1 MQFILTILFKR
12 HKVLTPLIFN
22 HFIQMSDG
30 HNQQDNDI
38 LLWLTLSLTEGLG
51 NASVCQLL
59 AKFGTPDAIFSAP
72 YKQLREIVSDSI
84 AKHIQKGVDATQ
96 HKPTL
101 DWLKKDNA
109 HIVTLA
115 DAHYPQALLQIPNPP
130 ALLYTL
136 GQLNWLNHPSLAM
149 VGSRSST
156 PQGEKN
162 AEDFAQSLCQHGL
175 CVVSG
180 MALGIDGAA
189 HRGAL
194 KSNGATI
201 AVVGTG
207 LDIVYP
213 ARHRDLAHK
222 IAERGLIMSEFSL
235 GTPSKAQNF
244 PRRNRLISGLSL
256 GCLVV
261 EANVSSGSLIT
272 ARLAIEQGREVF
284 AIPGSIHS
292 PVAKGCHQ
300 LIKQG
305 AKLVESVQDILEE
318 LNWAEISQQKP
329 KNDLQKHSPSG
340 LMTQSGFLDDNSQE
354 PNRILACMGFDTI
367 QFDNLQALAGL
378 TTEAL
383 SAMLVLL
390 ELQGKITTLAGGKY
404 QRLI

>member
-1 MQFILTILFKR
+1 LR
-12 HKVLTPLIFN
+12 EVV
-22 HFIQMSDG
+22 DA
-30 HNQQDNDI
+30 DI
-38 LLWLTLSLTEGLG
+38 ARKIGQG
-51 NASVCQLL
+51 VDV
-59 AKFGTPDAIFSAP
+59 DAIA
-72 YKQLREIVSDSI
+72 
-84 AKHIQKGVDATQ
+84 
-96 HKPTL
+96 PTL
-101 DWLKKDNA
+101 DWLQKDNA

-115 DAHYPQALLQIPNPP
+115 DNEYPQKLLEITNPP
-130 ALLYTL
+130 AVLYAIGNL
-136 GQLNWLNHPSLAM
+136 HWLNHPSIAM

-156 PQGEKN
+156 QQGEKN
-162 AEDFAQSLCQHGL
+162 AEDFAQSLCNSGL

-194 KSNGATI
+194 KANGATI

-222 IAERGLIMSEFSL
+222 IAERGLIISEFPL

-261 EANVSSGSLIT
+261 EANIDSGSLIT
-272 ARLAIEQGREVF
+272 ARLATEQGRDVF

-305 AKLVESVQDILEE
+305 AKLVESTQDILEE
-318 LNWAEISQQKP
+318 I
-329 KNDLQKHSPSG
+329 KNLLPTTNSPTG
-340 LMTQSGFLDDNSQE
+340 LMPHLGTNISNATEANTVLGL
-354 PNRILACMGFDTI
+354 MGYDAINFDTL
-367 QFDNLQALAGL
+367 LQLSAL

-383 SAMLVLL
+383 SAMLMVL
-390 ELQGKITTLAGGKY
+390 ELDGKITVLNGNKY
-404 QRLI
+404 QRLM

>member
-1 MQFILTILFKR
+1 MASADDEHRSK
-12 HKVLTPLIFN
+12 
-22 HFIQMSDG
+22 
-30 HNQQDNDI
+30 QQDSGDKSSGNALND
-38 LLWLTLSLTEGLG
+38 LKLWLTLNQTPGLG
-51 NASVCQLL
+51 NAAICQLL
-59 AKFGTPDAIFSAP
+59 AKFGSPEAIFSASIS
-72 YKQLREIVSDSI
+72 QLREIVDDEI
-84 AKHIQKGVDATQ
+84 ARKISHGVNIEAIT
-96 HKPTL
+96 PTL

-109 HIVTLA
+109 HVVTLA
-115 DAHYPQALLQIPNPP
+115 DNTYPQKLLEISNPP
-130 ALLYTL
+130 VVLYAI
-136 GQLNWLNHPSLAM
+136 GNVHWLNHPSIAM
-149 VGSRSST
+149 VGSRSAT

-162 AEDFAQSLCQHGL
+162 AEEFAMSLCNHGL

-194 KSNGATI
+194 KASGQANGATI

-222 IAERGLIMSEFSL
+222 IAERGLIISEFPL

-261 EANVSSGSLIT
+261 EANIDSGSLIT
-272 ARLAIEQGREVF
+272 ARLSVEQGREVF

-292 PVAKGCHQ
+292 PVSKGCHQ

-305 AKLVESVQDILEE
+305 AKLVENTQDILEE
-318 LNWAEISQQKP
+318 LKNLLP
-329 KNDLQKHSPSG
+329 KNTTQAHSPSG
-340 LMTQSGFLDDNSQE
+340 LIDKLNSKDTIHSE
-354 PNRILACMGFDTI
+354 PNTVLACMGFDAINFET
-367 QFDNLQALAGL
+367 LLSLSGL

-383 SAMLVLL
+383 SSMLMVL
-390 ELQGKITTLAGGKY
+390 ELENKVAVLTGGKY
-404 QRLI
+404 QRLV

>member
-1 MQFILTILFKR
+1 MTI
-12 HKVLTPLIFN
+12 KVNNTN
-22 HFIQMSDG
+22 SDVA
-30 HNQQDNDI
+30 
-38 LLWLTLSLTEGLG
+38 LWLTLYLTPGLG
-51 NASVCQLL
+51 NASICKLL
-59 AKFGTPDAIFSAP
+59 AKFGSPDHIFSA
-72 YKQLREIVSDSI
+72 KHSQLREIVDDNI
-84 AKHIQKGVDATQ
+84 ARNLLKGVDTELIT
-96 HKPTL
+96 PTL
-101 DWLKKDNA
+101 NWLQKESA
-109 HIVTLA
+109 HVVTLA
-115 DAHYPQALLQIPNPP
+115 DFNYPKTLLEIPNPP
-130 ALLYTL
+130 TLLYAIGHL
-136 GQLNWLNHPSLAM
+136 HWLNFPSIAM

-162 AEDFAQSLCQHGL
+162 ATDFAFSLCNQGL

-189 HRGAL
+189 HLGAI
-194 KSNGATI
+194 KANGATI

-213 ARHRDLAHK
+213 AKHRDLAHK
-222 IAERGLIMSEFSL
+222 IAERGLIISEFPL

-261 EANVSSGSLIT
+261 EANVASGSLIT
-272 ARLAIEQGREVF
+272 ARLSAEQGREVF

-318 LNWAEISQQKP
+318 L
-329 KNDLQKHSPSG
+329 KNLLPAVSPYGLIKSDDLHVIIGSETNTV
-340 LMTQSGFLDDNSQE
+340 LT
-354 PNRILACMGFDTI
+354 CMGFDAIDFDTI
-367 QFDNLQALAGL
+367 QSLCAL
-378 TTEAL
+378 TTDSL
-383 SAMLVLL
+383 SAMLMML
-390 ELQGKITTLAGGKY
+390 ELEGKITTLVGGKF